1 MAIHFIQK
9 LAKCMNKQITK
20 NTIKMTFKYIKRY
33 STLFIIKK
41 KSKLRLYQYPM
52 SSLSDSQNFES
63 ITIYLVYEP
72 MGKQALPYKTGRNTK
87 MRKPDGGEF
96 YCI

>member
-1 MAIHFIQK
+1 
-9 LAKCMNKQITK
+9 
-20 NTIKMTFKYIKRY
+20 
-33 STLFIIKK
+33 
-41 KSKLRLYQYPM
+41 M